1 MAIVPSESTLTAEDS
16 AVSLPRYAQIIQ
28 SPECAFMGVQ
38 CDDDTD
44 YECRD
49 IWMKHYRDN
58 IQHYLAEAQQEL
70 EDEIGYF
77 LMPRWVI
84 GAQTDG
90 IPERQIDA
98 QPYAFPVLARWGH
111 VIEAG
116 VRATASIAAGSVVDH
131 SADPAVVGPIATT
144 VTDTSEVK
152 VYHPGTTVEIHP
164 SAIAIAGGFVTITI
178 PRCRMVLASLADNPS
193 GGLDYTDVTNFEATV
208 DVTREYCDSSTNAVL
223 VWPHSCTSLATCSCT
238 CGDYTQTGC
247 IYVKDPVI
255 GELDVLPATYSGGS
269 WSSTTQ
275 VCCTSNP
282 VMVRLNY
289 RAGVTTLT
297 RQQEDAIVRLAHAK
311 MPEEPCGCEIA
322 QRLWARDRE
331 IPKALTRERANCP
344 FGMSDGAWVAWRF
357 AQTLKLVE
365 GMTF

>member
-1 MAIVPSESTLTAEDS
+1 MAIVPSESALVAEDS
-16 AVSLPRYAQIIQ
+16 AVTLPRYAQIVQ
-28 SPECAFMGVQ
+28 SPECAFFGVRRTG
-38 CDDDTD
+38 DTE

-49 IWMKHYRDN
+49 IWQKHDRDL
-58 IQHYLAEAQQEL
+58 IQRYLAEAQE
-70 EDEIGYF
+70 EIENEIGYF
-77 LMPRWVI
+77 LSPRWVI

-116 VRATASIAAGSVVDH
+116 VRATAAIASGVGVDH
-131 SADPAVVGPIATT
+131 TSDPAVVGPVATT
-144 VTDTSEVK
+144 VADTAEIRI
-152 VYHPGTTVEIHP
+152 YHPGTEVEIHP
-164 SAIAIAGGFVTITI
+164 SAITIGGGFVTITI
-178 PRCRMVLASLADNPS
+178 PRCRMVLASLADNPA
-193 GGLDYTDVTNFEATV
+193 GGLDYDTVTNFEATV
-208 DVTREYCDSSTNAVL
+208 DVVREYCDASTNAVL
-223 VWPHSCTSLATCSCT
+223 VWPHQCSSLATCSCT

-247 IYVKDPVI
+247 IYIKDPVI
-255 GELDVLPATYSGGS
+255 GELDVLPATYSGGA
-269 WSSTTQ
+269 WSATTQ
-275 VCCTSNP
+275 TCCTSNP

-289 RAGVTTLT
+289 RAGVHTLT
-297 RQQEDAIVRLAHAK
+297 QQQEDAIVRLAHAK
-311 MPEEPCGCEIA
+311 MPNEPCGCEVA

-331 IPKALTRERANCP
+331 TPKALTKERANCP